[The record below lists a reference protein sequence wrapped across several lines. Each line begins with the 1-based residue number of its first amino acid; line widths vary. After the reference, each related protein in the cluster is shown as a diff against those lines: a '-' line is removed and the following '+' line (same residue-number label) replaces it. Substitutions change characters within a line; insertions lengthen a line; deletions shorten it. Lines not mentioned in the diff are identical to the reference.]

1 MADPPV
7 RSAMAT
13 SKNSQKKPT
22 AAELVA
28 GLIIS
33 VGEARKLLG
42 VDAQEL
48 TDDDIALLVLSLAD
62 LAPELINTSILSGK
76 QL

>member
-1 MADPPV
+1 MAGLPIGSV
-7 RSAMAT
+7 MAT
-13 SKNSQKKPT
+13 SKKSQKKPT

-42 VDAQEL
+42 VEAQEL
-48 TDDDIALLVLSLAD
+48 TDDDVALLVLSLAD